1 MKHSFIEHVI
11 VVLFAESHKFH
22 VPNGLR
28 LNDFWSLVKWNI
40 MKTVYLTKIEE
51 KEKTG
56 TFKQIMFQI
65 SHIPMSSS
73 VSSLSIFVVVC
84 FMPFTTN
91 EQWINWY
98 LNKMKLNCLKK
109 IMCVIFRFDFGDF
122 SQYKRVKFDIDWS
135 INQLIFPK
143 MFVAFMVVGNI
154 VEFPY
159 QIDIFCDGSMVFQC
173 VLGWHNTYYHWR
185 WLRHMMLFPQN
196 WSVFHIG
203 SMGVISSIDWICVVH
218 SRSRFQYIYPSNL
231 LPSLHS
237 TNQHTYIVWAALWHP
252 AENKK
257 TWIWLWFSVSKVRPI
272 TVTRCEDFNINF
284 PMYNKN
290 YNSRRY
296 SKLKMEHVSAS
307 FLLGLV
313 CVRCFGCTF
322 NCVYVSCFSCSHIA
336 CFVYFFRLPT
346 IYPFT
351 RPKLHNHNWA
361 KLRELGSLWMLVKQ
375 RKKRLQK
382 CIVYAHQF
390 WAENQSCRSYC
401 AHNIVENSKPTAK
414 SQIKLIANGK
424 WQLLLH
430 TTHIIAV
437 FTFE

>member
-1 MKHSFIEHVI
+1 MFVLFTVETLTLDTNHRKQKKKVETNSWGHGTAIIRNTLNSNTHFQLNSSSHSFIFAIAKREFDKVFASIYSTTTKMKHSFIEHVI

-185 WLRHMMLFPQN
+185 WLRHMMIFPQN

-203 SMGVISSIDWICVVH
+203 SMGVISSIDWICVAH
-218 SRSRFQYIYPSNL
+218 SRSRFQYI
-231 LPSLHS
+231 
-237 TNQHTYIVWAALWHP
+237 
-252 AENKK
+252 
-257 TWIWLWFSVSKVRPI
+257 
-272 TVTRCEDFNINF
+272 
-284 PMYNKN
+284 
-290 YNSRRY
+290 
-296 SKLKMEHVSAS
+296 
-307 FLLGLV
+307 
-313 CVRCFGCTF
+313 
-322 NCVYVSCFSCSHIA
+322 
-336 CFVYFFRLPT
+336 
-346 IYPFT
+346 
-351 RPKLHNHNWA
+351 
-361 KLRELGSLWMLVKQ
+361 
-375 RKKRLQK
+375 
-382 CIVYAHQF
+382 
-390 WAENQSCRSYC
+390 QS
-401 AHNIVENSKPTAK
+401 I
-414 SQIKLIANGK
+414 Q
-424 WQLLLH
+424 
-430 TTHIIAV
+430 
-437 FTFE
+437 